1 MNDPTH
7 HQADDPSAEDSRMSR
22 SFPWPGHRVPWGLL
36 GMFALVGLFES
47 FVAGHGVRFSRIEPD
62 DWRSTA
68 RVAEREVPSGGIL
81 ILGDSQVKF
90 GISPFQVEAEV
101 GQPAQCLAIQGGQAP
116 SSYFLLRKALQAG
129 MIPSAIVVDFEP
141 NLLREP
147 PTGKTRMWAEL
158 ATLRECYELASSERD
173 FAEFAG
179 MALGRILPSYR
190 ARLEIRGNL
199 MAALKAETSNTSALI
214 ELARRN
220 RGMNRG
226 AILMSKDLGNHQHDV
241 STWGNPMPEP
251 WKANDVNDLYARRLI
266 RLALDHKIPVYAALM
281 PLSPGVQ
288 TKYEQSGIDG
298 RYVAWLGKLQS
309 RFPNF
314 HVLDWRHAD
323 YGPLAFFDA
332 LHLNSVG
339 ASSVGSALGNHLK
352 RVGRG
357 EVPVERWTKMPT
369 YKPNVA
375 AVAVE
380 DSSMSDALMRAT
392 ASLRR

>member
-1 MNDPTH
+1 
-7 HQADDPSAEDSRMSR
+7 MSR
-22 SFPWPGHRVPWGLL
+22 LFPWPGHRVPWGLL

-47 FVAGHGVRFSRIEPD
+47 FVASHSLRFSRIEPD
-62 DWRSTA
+62 DWRSA
-68 RVAEREVPSGGIL
+68 SEVAEREVPAGGVL

-116 SSYFLLRKALQAG
+116 SSYFLLRKALQGG

-147 PTGKTRMWAEL
+147 PTGKPRMWAEL
-158 ATLRECYELASSERD
+158 ANLKECYELASSTGD
-173 FAEFAG
+173 FAEFAS
-179 MALGRILPSYR
+179 MALARILPSYR
-190 ARLEIRGNL
+190 GRLEIRGNL
-199 MAALKAETSNTSALI
+199 MAALKAEPSNNAALI
-214 ELARRN
+214 KMARRN

-226 AILMSKDLGNHQHDV
+226 AILMSKDLGNHQHDI
-241 STWGNPMPEP
+241 STWGNPMTDP
-251 WKANDVNDLYARRLI
+251 WKPSEVNDLYVRRLL
-266 RLALDHKIPVYAALM
+266 RLALNHKIPVYASLM

-288 TKYEQSGIDG
+288 AKYEQSGMDE
-298 RYVAWLGKLQS
+298 RYVAWLGKLQG

-314 HVLDWRHAD
+314 HVLDWRHAN

-357 EVPVERWTKMPT
+357 ELANERWTTMPT
-369 YKPNVA
+369 YNPNVA
-375 AVAVE
+375 TVAVE

-392 ASLRR
+392 STLRR

>member
-1 MNDPTH
+1 MTVSRPPT
-7 HQADDPSAEDSRMSR
+7 AR
-22 SFPWPGHRVPWGLL
+22 RVPWGLA
-36 GMFALVGLFES
+36 GMLAIVAIFES
-47 FVAGHGVRFSRIEPD
+47 FVAANSLRFSRIEPD
-62 DWRSTA
+62 DWRSA
-68 RVAEREVPSGGIL
+68 AEAAEREVPSGGVL

-116 SSYFLLRKALQAG
+116 SSYFLLRKALKAG
-129 MIPSAIVVDFEP
+129 MIPSAVVVDFEP
-141 NLLREP
+141 NLLRDP
-147 PTGKTRMWAEL
+147 PTNKPRMWAEL
-158 ATLRECYELASSERD
+158 ASLKECYELASSLRD
-173 FAEFAG
+173 LTEFSS

-190 ARLEIRGNL
+190 DRLEVRGNL
-199 MAALKAETSNTSALI
+199 MAAFKGETPNTAAMI
-214 ELARRN
+214 EMARRN

-226 AILMSKDLGNHQHDV
+226 AILMSKDLGDHKHDI
-241 STWGNPMPEP
+241 STWGNPTPVP
-251 WKANDVNDLYARRLI
+251 WKPADVNDLYARRLL

-288 TKYEQSGIDG
+288 DKYEQSGLDG
-298 RYVAWLGKLQS
+298 RYVAWIEKLQA

-314 HVLDWRHAD
+314 HVLDWRHAN

-339 ASSVGSALGNHLK
+339 ASAVGSSLGEHLK
-352 RVGRG
+352 RAGRG
-357 EVPVERWTKMPT
+357 EVPAGRWTKMPA
-369 YKPNVA
+369 YNPSVA

-380 DSSMSDALMRAT
+380 DSSQSDAVMRAT